1 MNEQSA
7 EKSSTAYEMWMLI
20 CLLILIKWF
29 IFLFAYI
36 RKLCKPYQE
45 FCWGP
50 SADQANKTPVRTE
63 ERTENEVEF
72 QTLLL
77 HKQYKNK
84 CMPGMTPLASVPL
97 RAKPEPEVTAL
108 CVTAAC
114 SFATPGVTQ
123 GCYLFGWALL
133 LSQPSSTAQG
143 SNSTYLN
150 GNKVSIQLC
159 CCCAS
164 QHI

>member
-20 CLLILIKWF
+20 CFLILIKWF

-50 SADQANKTPVRTE
+50 AADQANKTTIRTE
-63 ERTENEVEF
+63 ERAENKVEF

-77 HKQYKNK
+77 YKQYKNK
-84 CMPGMTPLASVPL
+84 CLPGMTPLAPGPP
-97 RAKPEPEVTAL
+97 RAKPEPKDTGL
-108 CVTAAC
+108 PMCHW
-114 SFATPGVTQ
+114 SM
-123 GCYLFGWALL
+123 
-133 LSQPSSTAQG
+133 
-143 SNSTYLN
+143 
-150 GNKVSIQLC
+150 QLC
-159 CCCAS
+159 HSWSDSGVLPFWLSLAAQPAQQYCTRQWLS
-164 QHI
+164 LPEWK

>member
-50 SADQANKTPVRTE
+50 AADQANKTPISTE
-63 ERTENEVEF
+63 ERTENKVKF

-77 HKQYKNK
+77 HKQYKSK
-84 CMPGMTPLASVPL
+84 CMPGMTPLAPVPL
-97 RAKPEPEVTAL
+97 RAIPEPKATAL
-108 CVTAAC
+108 PVCHCCMQFFHSWNDSGVLALWQSLAAQPAQQYC
-114 SFATPGVTQ
+114 TRQ
-123 GCYLFGWALL
+123 WLYLPEW
-133 LSQPSSTAQG
+133 
-143 SNSTYLN
+143 
-150 GNKVSIQLC
+150 K
-159 CCCAS
+159 
-164 QHI
+164 